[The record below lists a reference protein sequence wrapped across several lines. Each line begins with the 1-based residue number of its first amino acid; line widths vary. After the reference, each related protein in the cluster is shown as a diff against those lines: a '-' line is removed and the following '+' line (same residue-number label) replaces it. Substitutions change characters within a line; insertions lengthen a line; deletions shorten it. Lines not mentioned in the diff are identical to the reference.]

1 MHPLCLKYKIFI
13 MTLIT
18 VGGVKER
25 VRTLFITCVD
35 VRSNVAS
42 SNNSNSR
49 PVVVCRPRAVG
60 VNPGEWTP
68 VNIVSLV

>member
-1 MHPLCLKYKIFI
+1 MHPLCLKYKILI
-13 MTLIT
+13 MTLTT

-25 VRTLFITCVD
+25 ARTPSMTGVD

-49 PVVVCRPRAVG
+49 PGVACRPRVFG
-60 VNPGEWTP
+60 LSPGGQTLVKIISP
-68 VNIVSLV
+68 V